1 MPSLLEIS
9 VGVAILA
16 VGALAVTSTGLA
28 SSRLEREDAEHT
40 LARRAAFEVAAEVAS
55 AASTQATDRATW
67 AQRVPER
74 FDAGELRPVVGL
86 EPVGGA
92 AGVLTIDV
100 VTDETA
106 SDAALGTLL
115 GLPRDLDGDGLAT
128 TVDVTASAKLLPVV
142 VRVRGSS
149 DGSPREFV
157 HGFFVQVH

>member
-40 LARRAAFEVAAEVAS
+40 LARLAAFDVANEVALAAS
-55 AASTQATDRATW
+55 ALATDRATW
-67 AQRVPER
+67 ARRVPER
-74 FDAGELRPVVGL
+74 FDTSNARPVVGL
-86 EPVGGA
+86 DPVGGA
-92 AGVLTIDV
+92 DGVLTIDV

-115 GLPRDLDGDGLAT
+115 GLPRDLDGDGRAT
-128 TVDVTASAKLLPVV
+128 SVDVTSTAKLLPVV
-142 VRVRGSS
+142 VRVRWSS
-149 DGSPREFV
+149 NGSPREFV

>member
-40 LARRAAFEVAAEVAS
+40 LARHAAFEAANEVAAAAATFAS
-55 AASTQATDRATW
+55 DRATW
-67 AQRVPER
+67 AARVSER
-74 FDAGELRPVVGL
+74 CASREARPVVGL
-86 EPVGGA
+86 EPVAGA

-115 GLPRDLDGDGLAT
+115 GLPRDLDGDGDAT
-128 TVDVTASAKLLPVV
+128 SVDATATAKLLPVV
-142 VRVRGSS
+142 VRVRWSS
-149 DGSPREFV
+149 DDSPREFV